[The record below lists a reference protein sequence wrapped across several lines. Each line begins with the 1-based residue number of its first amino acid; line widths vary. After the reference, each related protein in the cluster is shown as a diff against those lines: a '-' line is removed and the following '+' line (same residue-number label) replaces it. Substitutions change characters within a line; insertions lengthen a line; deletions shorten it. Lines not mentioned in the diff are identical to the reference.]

1 MRLGTSFH
9 RAPLLVVGALLLTG
23 TSGCLG
29 CSAESEAP
37 AIELRRQFPDQAGQ
51 VLEARASFEA
61 GAQSFLR
68 SASAEPLPGN
78 LDVVLPRDGADVIRF
93 RLPGGLEVQVRE
105 LGAMGEGRL
114 TEGAVAYRRAGGT
127 SFWTATP
134 GGVEEWLHLEAGVA
148 RAGEP
153 VARWEVEGASL
164 QQSKDGVLVVDDAGL
179 IRLRVTA
186 PKAYTSGGREI
197 QARLAVRGSELDLLV
212 DTGGEAV
219 LVDPAWTAGGLFVYE
234 RELHTATLLG
244 NGQVLISGGNSLSG
258 ILTSAERY
266 NPVTNTWA
274 STMPMSVAREQHVAT
289 PLGSNSTLVVGGND
303 GIIDL
308 LSAETYD
315 PLAGSWSPAG
325 SLTTSRSNHTAT
337 LLGNGKVLVV
347 GGTSG
352 VNYLTSAEL
361 YTPPASWSLA
371 APLLGKRAYHTATL
385 LGNGKVL
392 VTGGYG
398 MSSPVTTAELYDP
411 GTNVW
416 TSAPPMVTARYGH
429 SATLLSNGNVLV
441 TGGGG
446 VSTPLASAEL
456 YDPVMNTWAPA
467 ASMVNA
473 RQAHTATALGTNLV
487 LVAGGDGG
495 GSALASVELYDPALN
510 TWTASASLSV
520 ARYWHTAT
528 LLGNGKVLVAG
539 GDDSMVPLSTSELY
553 SLDPSATAC
562 TNATLCQSGFCVDGV
577 CCDLACTG
585 PCTACTTAK
594 KGAGANGVCGPIL
607 ASNDPDNECAT
618 QAASTCGTTGTCDG
632 AGACQRYTAGTVCAQ
647 ASCAANP
654 STQNNPDT
662 CNGSGTCV
670 DNATQSCGNYL
681 CSGTACL
688 TTCVSNA
695 ECAST
700 AYCSAPTCLAKKL
713 DGLACAA
720 ANQCLS
726 GNCVDGVC
734 CNTACNGLCMA
745 CTSAKQGAGMDG
757 TCGPI
762 QALLDPDTECAA
774 QPTSSCGTTGFCDG
788 AGACQRH
795 ASGTICTLAS
805 CLGTTLNKA
814 DLCDGNGTCVDQGT
828 QSCAPA
834 TCANLACPG
843 PCAVDLD
850 CGPSNYCNAGTC
862 AGKQIQG
869 AACAGAN
876 QCASGSCA
884 DGFCCDTACNAGI
897 CDACS
902 MAAGA
907 ATNGTCALL
916 TGPVCDDGDACTQA
930 TTCQA
935 GVCVGSNPK
944 SCAALDA
951 CHIVGTCNP
960 ATGACSNP
968 ATTNGTPCPGGKCNA
983 GTCVLEIDSDSD
995 GFPDVSDN
1003 CPTIYT
1009 TDQADQDKDKL
1020 GDVCDNDLDG
1030 DGFANGTDHCPTIS
1044 SPTNDPSLCQCNKP
1058 DGVPCDDGNLCT
1070 LNDTCL
1076 NKACTSTPPLSCPLP
1091 GQVIGICE
1099 ISACIPTLG
1108 GCSLFNKVDGA
1119 PCKDKNEKSG
1129 VCIAGGCL
1137 VDSVSGA
1144 SGSGGA
1150 AGTGAGSGASGSA
1163 STGNGS
1169 GGVSSTS
1176 SAGTTMSSGSATA
1189 GDVSAAGAG
1198 GSEEIR
1204 LHGGCSLSR
1213 DQENQGPES
1222 GAPWLLLG
1230 SLLTMRRWRKLGRA
1244 ATLVFGA
1251 ALLGGCKGGAV
1262 EISTLAITA
1271 PPPLTMEEGAILRL
1285 ADPDPVDSPQQ
1296 AREIE
1301 ELLTMQ
1307 QQRTP
1312 AHATEASAWQES
1324 AVIRW
1329 NEIARGLV
1337 AKYNTSPPVASR
1349 LYALLSVAQHDAL
1362 VSAVHNHRIHQ
1373 RPPPSSADPRLI
1385 PLFAAKVDSTYPS
1398 DHAAVAAASMA
1409 VLAYVYQSKAEVDL
1423 LTKKAADH
1431 EESRLWAGVS
1441 YRSDIVAGDRIGHEV
1456 AARIIQQATTDGAKP
1471 VLPWPG
1477 TVPTGDEMWFSSETP
1492 AVAPLRPAWG
1502 LVRPWLMTSGSQF
1515 RPEPPPARDSPAFA
1529 RATDE
1534 LVQLSKTRTPEQLRV
1549 AQFWADGPSSPTPP
1563 GHWNQ
1568 IAADLIR
1575 QHPGSQLSA
1584 ARVLAF
1590 LNMAVMDAGISCW
1603 DAKFTYW
1610 LIRPSQVDPRIT
1622 LPIGLPNFPAYP
1634 SGHST
1639 FSGAASVVL
1648 GHFFPSERERLAE
1661 MAEEASMSRV
1671 YGGIHYRFDGETG
1684 LAMGRSVGE
1693 LAIEKEKKERRE

>member
-1 MRLGTSFH
+1 MRITPSLH

-29 CSAESEAP
+29 CRAESEAP
-37 AIELRRQFPDQAGQ
+37 AIELRRQFPDQAAQ

-68 SASAEPLPGN
+68 SPSAEPLPGN

-105 LGAMGEGRL
+105 LGAMGEGTL
-114 TEGAVAYRRAGGT
+114 AEGAVAYRRAGGT

-134 GGVEEWLHLEAGVA
+134 GGAEEWLHLEAGVA
-148 RAGEP
+148 RAGET
-153 VARWEVEGASL
+153 VATWEIQGAAL
-164 QQSKDGVLVVDDAGL
+164 RQGEDAVLLLDEAGVP
-179 IRLRVTA
+179 RLRVTA
-186 PKAYTSGGREI
+186 PKAYVAGGHEVE
-197 QARLAVRGSELDLLV
+197 ARLTVQGNKIELSV
-212 DTGGEAV
+212 AAGGEAV
-219 LVDPAWTAGGLFVYE
+219 LVDPAWAATGMMLVG
-234 RELHTATLLG
+234 RDTHTATLLANG
-244 NGQVLISGGNSLSG
+244 EVLAVGGYGAATILTSTERYNPANNTWSLAAPMSIPRAAHTATLLPNGRVLVAGGTNLSGQVASTEIYNPTNNTWSLATSMSTARQNHIATLLGTGEVLVAGGYGTSAYLA
-258 ILTSAERY
+258 SAERY
-266 NPVTNTWA
+266 NPMSDTWTVA
-274 STMPMSVAREQHVAT
+274 APMGTARWNHTETLLQSGQVLVAGGQNMS
-289 PLGSNSTLVVGGND
+289 GYVGNV
-303 GIIDL
+303 
-308 LSAETYD
+308 ERYD
-315 PLAGSWSPAG
+315 PASNAWAPAG
-325 SLTTSRSNHTAT
+325 TLTAARHLHAAA
-337 LLGNGKVLVV
+337 LLGNG
-347 GGTSG
+347 
-352 VNYLTSAEL
+352 N
-361 YTPPASWSLA
+361 
-371 APLLGKRAYHTATL
+371 
-385 LGNGKVL
+385 VL

-398 MSSPVTTAELYDP
+398 MVGY
-411 GTNVW
+411 
-416 TSAPPMVTARYGH
+416 
-429 SATLLSNGNVLV
+429 
-441 TGGGG
+441 
-446 VSTPLASAEL
+446 LASIER
-456 YDPVMNTWAPA
+456 YDPVGNTWSVMAP
-467 ASMVNA
+467 M
-473 RQAHTATALGTNLV
+473 ATAR
-487 LVAGGDGG
+487 
-495 GSALASVELYDPALN
+495 SI
-510 TWTASASLSV
+510 
-520 ARYWHTAT
+520 HTAT
-528 LLGNGKVLVAG
+528 LLDTGLMLVTGGDGAFVLASTELYDPTGNVWTPTPSLATGRYYHTATKLNNGKVLVAG
-539 GDDSMVPLSTSELY
+539 GNDAVGPLSTSELY

-562 TNATLCQSGFCVDGV
+562 TNAALCQSGFCVDGV

-607 ASNDPDNECAT
+607 AGNDPDNECAT

-632 AGACQRYTAGTVCAQ
+632 AGACQNYTAGTVCAA
-647 ASCAANP
+647 ASCAGP

-688 TTCVSNA
+688 STCVSNA
-695 ECAST
+695 ECTST

-720 ANQCLS
+720 ANQCVS

-762 QALLDPDTECAA
+762 QVLLDSDNECTA
-774 QPTSSCGTTGFCDG
+774 QPASTCGTTGFCDG
-788 AGACQRH
+788 AGACQKH

-805 CLGTTLNKA
+805 CMGTTLNKA

-828 QSCAPA
+828 QSCAPSM
-834 TCANLACPG
+834 CANLACPG
-843 PCAVDLD
+843 PCVIDLD

-862 AGKQIQG
+862 AGKQTQG

-930 TTCQA
+930 NTCQA

-944 SCAALDA
+944 ICSALDA
-951 CHIVGTCNP
+951 CHVVGTCNP

-968 ATTNGTPCPGGKCNA
+968 ATANGTLCPGGKCNA
-983 GTCVLEIDSDSD
+983 GTCVLELDSDGD

-1009 TDQADQDKDKL
+1009 TNQNDLDKDKL
-1020 GDVCDNDLDG
+1020 GDACDGDLDG

-1044 SPTNDPSLCQCNKP
+1044 SPTNDPAVCQCNKP

-1070 LNDTCL
+1070 LNDSCL
-1076 NKACTSTPPLSCPLP
+1076 NKVCTSTPPLSCPLP
-1091 GQVIGICE
+1091 GQVIGTCE
-1099 ISACIPTLG
+1099 ISACIPAVG
-1108 GCSLFNKVDGA
+1108 GCSVFNKVDGA
-1119 PCKDKNEKSG
+1119 PCKDKNDKFG

-1137 VDSVSGA
+1137 IDSGSGA
-1144 SGSGGA
+1144 SGSGSAG
-1150 AGTGAGSGASGSA
+1150 GTGGGSSA

-1176 SAGTTMSSGSATA
+1176 STGTTMSSGSAATGA
-1189 GDVSAAGAG
+1189 GAAGAG

-1204 LHGGCSLSR
+1204 LHGGCSLSGG
-1213 DQENQGPES
+1213 QENQGPES

-1230 SLLTMRRWRKLGRA
+1230 SLLAMRRRRSVARA
-1244 ATLVFGA
+1244 VTLIVGA
-1251 ALLGGCKGGAV
+1251 ALLGGCKDGAA
-1262 EISTLAITA
+1262 EISTLTIT
-1271 PPPLTMEEGAILRL
+1271 PPAPLTMEKGALLQL
-1285 ADPDPVDSPQQ
+1285 ASPDAVNSPQQ
-1296 AREIE
+1296 VREME

-1307 QQRTP
+1307 RQRTP
-1312 AHATEASAWQES
+1312 AQATEASAWQES

-1362 VSAVHNHRIHQ
+1362 VSAVHNHRIHK
-1373 RPPPSSADPRLI
+1373 RPPPSSADQRLI

-1456 AARIIQQATTDGAKP
+1456 AARIIQHATTDGAKP

-1502 LVRPWLMTSGSQF
+1502 AVRPWLMTSGGQF
-1515 RPEPPPARDSPAFA
+1515 RPEPPPARDSPAFG
-1529 RATDE
+1529 RAVDE
-1534 LVQLSKTRTPEQLRV
+1534 LVQLSRTRTPEQLRV

-1610 LIRPSQVDPRIT
+1610 LIRPSQVDPTIT
-1622 LPIGLPNFPAYP
+1622 IPIGLPNFPSYP

-1648 GHFFPSERERLAE
+1648 GHFFPSEQERLAE